1 LSPAKRHAC
10 ARYAPRH
17 DRLFVDPARCRCGL
31 GPEAIEAL
39 AAHLAGERGHYR
51 ITIDPA
57 LANEV
62 AILAYEKAGFRR
74 VGVIEA
80 YWLDH
85 ATGDWSDG
93 FLMERVIRG

>member
-1 LSPAKRHAC
+1 LRRGEHPGIQ
-10 ARYAPRH
+10 PRH
-17 DRLFVDPARCRCGL
+17 DLLFVDPARRRCGL
-31 GPEAIEAL
+31 GPEVIEAL
-39 AAHLAGERGHYR
+39 VAHLAGERGHYR